1 MGSGERERH
10 GRRRII
16 SKAGSFLYLTLV
28 NFNGALNEIP
38 VLSRASTFKSHQP
51 QAEEGNLRSWAE
63 FSAELG

>member
-10 GRRRII
+10 GRRMI

-38 VLSRASTFKSHQP
+38 VLGRASSP
-51 QAEEGNLRSWAE
+51 VVEEGNLRSWAE
-63 FSAELG
+63 CSPEPG